1 MKGNWLQVENNQFK
15 GHMLHDE
22 CKKMIEYMAP
32 SRKKSRYIMNK
43 KFEWKYGSVLKA
55 INVNKT
61 CLIREASNLNG
72 NIVSNWKAVNSKKT
86 YIIMIAIN

>member
-32 SRKKSRYIMNK
+32 SRKKSR
-43 KFEWKYGSVLKA
+43 
-55 INVNKT
+55 
-61 CLIREASNLNG
+61 
-72 NIVSNWKAVNSKKT
+72 
-86 YIIMIAIN
+86 